1 MYSECICAI
10 QAISGVFIIIKY
22 IYNPLLI
29 DALVAYETFS
39 ASFCDKKLQQI
50 TKRKHLIGVVD

>member
-50 TKRKHLIGVVD
+50 TKGSI